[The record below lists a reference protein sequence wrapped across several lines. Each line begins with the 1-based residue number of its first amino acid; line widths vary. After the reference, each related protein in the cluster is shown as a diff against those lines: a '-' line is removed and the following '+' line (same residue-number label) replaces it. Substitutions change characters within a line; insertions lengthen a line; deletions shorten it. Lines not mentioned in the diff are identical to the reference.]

1 MAHTTEE
8 LVARLPDE
16 RADGTAAPG
25 SRSGLQLPSTLTSPW
40 AWFVV
45 CCGFSFLFNNQLV
58 FDSKYAELAAHAVI
72 GACAVLA
79 GRFLA
84 RQCAELLTRFA
95 PRSRSTNGYANGVVV
110 AVAVVAA
117 GVGAAIGFEAA
128 TLYTRE
134 MLSAGAN
141 RTAALERQRE
151 WLDEKTRTN
160 LIRPDQPYR
169 LGLPSFL
176 YISLPTTARH

>member
-1 MAHTTEE
+1 MAHAIDE
-8 LVARLPDE
+8 VAAKSPDD
-16 RADGTAAPG
+16 RADSTAAHG
-25 SRSGLQLPSTLTSPW
+25 GQSSLQLPATLSSPW

-45 CCGFSFLFNNQLV
+45 CCGASFLFNNQLV
-58 FDSKYAELAAHAVI
+58 FDTKYAELAAHGFI

-79 GRFLA
+79 GRFVA
-84 RQCAELLTRFA
+84 RKCSDLWLRIS
-95 PRSRSTNGYANGVVV
+95 PRSRSAKGYAGGAAV

-117 GVGAAIGFEAA
+117 GGGALIGFGAA

-141 RTAALERQRE
+141 RTATLERQRE

-176 YISLPTTARH
+176 YISLPTDTRN